1 MSPVLQIMKSTTRLV
16 LTILPSLS
24 FNTIPSPIV
33 GSPNHKGKLIL
44 ILDHLTFPFMK
55 NLSAIRSYY
64 FSVYFNVAAECHL
77 DSEMM
82 PAMKKGNLITAIRCL
97 RNRSKSVAYW
107 SAFALFEIKNTQR
120 HFYPCVWY
128 FKQKL
133 NMKLYRSD
141 ALLLSEPF
149 CSKHLSERNITRQ
162 IQVISRISS
171 AHKRSCADLLV
182 CVH

>member
-1 MSPVLQIMKSTTRLV
+1 MNI
-16 LTILPSLS
+16 
-24 FNTIPSPIV
+24 
-33 GSPNHKGKLIL
+33 
-44 ILDHLTFPFMK
+44 
-55 NLSAIRSYY
+55 
-64 FSVYFNVAAECHL
+64 
-77 DSEMM
+77 
-82 PAMKKGNLITAIRCL
+82 KKGNLITAIRCL

-149 CSKHLSERNITRQ
+149 CSNKD
-162 IQVISRISS
+162 ISIPVYVFQAKAQYEIVPFRRTSP
-171 AHKRSCADLLV
+171 V
-182 CVH
+182 